1 MCSGLWMI
9 VWAFAFSDFLLQI
22 TPWASSSLYE
32 KFEDPKWKSE
42 DSYRKR
48 KRINDLYV
56 AAL

>member
-1 MCSGLWMI
+1 MELRIQVLAWEGHMWRCM
-9 VWAFAFSDFLLQI
+9 
-22 TPWASSSLYE
+22 YE

-42 DSYRKR
+42 DLYRKR